1 MYTWFK
7 MLNYGTYLRLGNFGV
22 KNCITFFAM
31 KLKHMKLLFCVVLIL
46 YKAYLHDF
54 KKNCNFKKGN
64 RDQKSKNY
72 ANKLKIKNYRNKM
85 ELNGSYSTK
94 VNYKAFAI
102 PILTTRL

>member
-1 MYTWFK
+1 
-7 MLNYGTYLRLGNFGV
+7 
-22 KNCITFFAM
+22 
-31 KLKHMKLLFCVVLIL
+31 MKLLYCVVLIL

-54 KKNCNFKKGN
+54 KQNALLKKGIGI
-64 RDQKSKNY
+64 KSQKNY

-102 PILTTRL
+102 PILTARL